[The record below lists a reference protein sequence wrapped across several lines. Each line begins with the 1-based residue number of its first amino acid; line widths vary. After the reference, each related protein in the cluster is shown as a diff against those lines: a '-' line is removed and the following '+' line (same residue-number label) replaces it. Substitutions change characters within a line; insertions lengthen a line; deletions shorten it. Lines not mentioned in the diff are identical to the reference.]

1 MAHTKLIP
9 FDRPL
14 TGTVTPGRAG
24 RLYTETEYNAHG
36 EASYR
41 RGIDAARSLADQ
53 QMVDI
58 RSEVAHLSSTVLE
71 QLTTLEPALLKQMR
85 DALPA
90 LAVDIAKHLLAGYE
104 PPVEIIDALCRD
116 ALEQLFPERE
126 NLELILCPH
135 DAELFTQLNP
145 GWIERYPGL
154 RIRPDLTLTP
164 GDCQVRS
171 RFGLTD
177 ARQQTKLEALAR
189 SFAVA

>member
-14 TGTVTPGRAG
+14 TGTVTAGRAG

-41 RGIDAARSLADQ
+41 RGVDAARALADQ
-53 QMVDI
+53 QMVEI
-58 RSEVAHLSSTVLE
+58 RAEVAQLSSGVLDKLAAME
-71 QLTTLEPALLKQMR
+71 PRLLTQVR

-104 PPVEIIDALCRD
+104 PPVETIDRLCRD

-126 NLELILCPH
+126 NLELILCPR
-135 DAELFTQLNP
+135 DTELFNRFNP
-145 GWIERYPGL
+145 DWLARYPGL
-154 RIRPDLTLTP
+154 KIRPDLALVP

-189 SFAVA
+189 ALAVA